1 MANKQP
7 NFLFI
12 ITDQQRADHVGCY
25 GNNILKTPNI
35 DSLAAKGIAFDKYYV
50 ASPTCMPNRAS
61 LATGRM
67 PSATGVTTNGFPLPI
82 DTVTLMD
89 VLAAGGYRTALMG
102 KSHLQYFTDRK
113 VRPETFHER
122 EGWSVVPAVKKNRIY
137 EIKSPM
143 ILQPGPAALTDG
155 LDKLAQIFDLYDHGK
170 HNLAY

>member
-1 MANKQP
+1 MVNTQP

-35 DSLAAKGIAFDKYYV
+35 DNLANQGIAFDKYYV
-50 ASPTCMPNRAS
+50 TSPTCMPNRAS

-67 PSATGVTTNGFPLPI
+67 PSATGVTTNGFPLPV

-89 VLAAGGYRTALMG
+89 LLSAGGYRTALMG

-113 VRPETFHER
+113 VRPETF
-122 EGWSVVPAVKKNRIY
+122 SVRSDGKPPPQELSQALRRRASGPEFNNELRSAWE
-137 EIKSPM
+137 EIRTGVLIFLITVFRKS
-143 ILQPGPAALTDG
+143 
-155 LDKLAQIFDLYDHGK
+155 K
-170 HNLAY
+170 